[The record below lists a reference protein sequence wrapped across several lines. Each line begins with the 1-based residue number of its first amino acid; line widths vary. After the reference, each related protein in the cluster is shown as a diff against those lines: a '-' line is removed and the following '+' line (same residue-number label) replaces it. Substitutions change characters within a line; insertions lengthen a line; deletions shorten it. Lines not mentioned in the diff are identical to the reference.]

1 MKASSLRIIPFMR
14 SNSGTL
20 RSDDPRTIYQVSRI
34 NYNHLCGH
42 PNETVLAND
51 DGQWHVDRT
60 HQKEQTL
67 S

>member
-1 MKASSLRIIPFMR
+1 MR